1 MRKDL
6 AKNIAKIY
14 KCLAE
19 SPDWLWIREI
29 ARRTGLN
36 HKTVSRLLDNYF
48 SHFINERPMEQPFR
62 VRLVKLKE
70 NVTLEN
76 IMTLAAIKEKFKEI
90 L

>member
-6 AKNIAKIY
+6 AENIAKIY

-19 SPDWLWIREI
+19 TTDWLWIREI

-36 HKTVSRLLDNYF
+36 HKTVSRLLDKYF
-48 SHFINERPMEQPFR
+48 SHFIDERYMEQPFK
-62 VRLVKLKE
+62 VRLVRLRE

-76 IMTLAAIKEKFKEI
+76 IMTLATIRDKLKEI